1 MEWIDVKEKLPP
13 HGLRVLAFCTNKKF
27 TEGNWKGIVD
37 VVFDSNLG
45 WIRAENEGE
54 KVFVTHWF
62 DYPIEPPAL
71 EEEIE

>member
-1 MEWIDVKEKLPP
+1 M
-13 HGLRVLAFCTNKKF
+13 NKKF

-62 DYPIEPPAL
+62 DYPIEPPES
-71 EEEIE
+71 EEEAEL